1 MFGLFKPKLAPEGP
15 VQFTV
20 EMMIDCPAE
29 EVYRLVDWAD
39 PKNAKVELGN
49 TVAPAEGCPG
59 RFRMFMP
66 LMPDL
71 SFEFDV
77 TDAEPGLVYGFDCR
91 VTPQLGRLES
101 SHELYRFEPVD
112 ENECKLVLV
121 NTVNFLPGLTV
132 KEMDEEVKRMS
143 LACHNALVKLKVHAE
158 LGATTVSAIEAHQFS

>member
-15 VQFTV
+15 VQFTM

-49 TVAPAEGCPG
+49 TVAPAAGHPG
-59 RFRMFMP
+59 RFRMHMP
-66 LMPDL
+66 AMPDL

-77 TDAEPGLVYGFDCR
+77 TDAEPGVAYGFHCH
-91 VTPQLGRLES
+91 VTPTVGRLDS
-101 SHELYRFEPVD
+101 SHELYRFESVD
-112 ENECKLVLV
+112 ESECRLVLI
-121 NTVNFLPGLTV
+121 NTVHFLPGLTV
-132 KEMDEEVKRMS
+132 KQMDEEVRRMS

-158 LGATTVSAIEAHQFS
+158 LGAATVSAIEAHQFS